1 VVTTGNPPLV
11 QENTGRGATDA
22 ALLTAATDKPME
34 VIDGTVDELVG
45 VGVGE
50 KKE

>member
-1 VVTTGNPPLV
+1 MRPVGSQSRFTRPCEGLLF
-11 QENTGRGATDA
+11 
-22 ALLTAATDKPME
+22 LLTAATDKPME